1 MILLE
6 NLNLTMK
13 TMNNTVTS
21 NIPNHSSTLID
32 QIYDGIPQETFNFV
46 ANRMELALRI
56 DNAMKS
62 KGWSQKEF
70 AAAMHKKPS
79 EISRWLS
86 GTHNFTTDTLWHIEQ
101 VLDIR
106 LLTAPQTTSDLSSE
120 GDLLRKFVL
129 LEVNKALEKYLS
141 RSVST

>member
-1 MILLE
+1 
-6 NLNLTMK
+6 MK

-46 ANRMELALRI
+46 VNRMELALRI

>member
-1 MILLE
+1 
-6 NLNLTMK
+6 MK

-56 DNAMKS
+56 DKAMKS